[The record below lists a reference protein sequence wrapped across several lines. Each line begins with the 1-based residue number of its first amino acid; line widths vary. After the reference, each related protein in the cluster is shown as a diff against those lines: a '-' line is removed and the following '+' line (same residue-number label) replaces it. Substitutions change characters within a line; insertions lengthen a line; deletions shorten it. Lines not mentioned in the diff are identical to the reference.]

1 MNGLTPS
8 RLEQVVYS
16 PRQHSL
22 VTEYANYVKCPSLK
36 LTFDLLPHADD
47 VAHFPPFRDIIQ
59 APEGTQMS
67 DKPFESAFAQLPDL
81 VEEWRNKLDAKVA
94 ELVKIPSHLSSKG
107 TFDGRVVASGS
118 TNGSGSSQTGT
129 DKLRLACALFCG
141 RIGGLFTHPEVFAT
155 SVCDSMY
162 PRHVLPEHDSE
173 ARTGSIS
180 NLYGIQY
187 VVEAPYVIRASGLD
201 PNVATA
207 VDIDSQND
215 RLMCLSCKYLGFKRW
230 RDAVCLIFYCI
241 VSVKLSVD
249 NAEQ

>member
-1 MNGLTPS
+1 M
-8 RLEQVVYS
+8 
-16 PRQHSL
+16 
-22 VTEYANYVKCPSLK
+22 
-36 LTFDLLPHADD
+36 
-47 VAHFPPFRDIIQ
+47 
-59 APEGTQMS
+59 
-67 DKPFESAFAQLPDL
+67 
-81 VEEWRNKLDAKVA
+81 
-94 ELVKIPSHLSSKG
+94 
-107 TFDGRVVASGS
+107 
-118 TNGSGSSQTGT
+118 
-129 DKLRLACALFCG
+129 
-141 RIGGLFTHPEVFAT
+141 
-155 SVCDSMY
+155 CDSMY
-162 PRHVLPEHDSE
+162 PRYVLPEHDSE

>member
-67 DKPFESAFAQLPDL
+67 DKPFESAIAQLPDL
-81 VEEWRNKLDAKVA
+81 VEKWRNKLDAKVA

-173 ARTGSIS
+173 ERTGSIP

-187 VVEAPYVIRASGLD
+187 VVEVPYVIRACGLD
-201 PNVATA
+201 PNVAT
-207 VDIDSQND
+207 VDDMDSRND

-230 RDAVCLIFYCI
+230 RDAVRLVFCYV
-241 VSVKLSVD
+241 VSVRLSVD
-249 NAEQ
+249 HAEQ